1 MSSSLDMALEAS
13 GNPTIM
19 IKSAS
24 QNFEQSKICA
34 VEYDDAVDWV
44 TAKYLTNFIIKEKD
58 LLNDDVEIVLH
69 LNNVHNQS
77 FKVQGQMTLVEARD
91 VPLVVRTKAEIEIC
105 NQQTF
110 ELIQQI
116 QSQDV
121 KVDKKQAFEK
131 LQLIN
136 KSLDKKY

>member
-13 GNPTIM
+13 GKPIIM

-34 VEYDDAVDWV
+34 VEYDDAEDWV

-58 LLNDDVEIVLH
+58 LLNDDMEIVLH
-69 LNNVHNQS
+69 LNNGHNQS
-77 FKVQGQMTLVEARD
+77 FKVQGQMTLVEAQD
-91 VPLVVRTKAEIEIC
+91 VPLAERKKAEIEIC

-110 ELIQQI
+110 ELVQQI

-121 KVDKKQAFEK
+121 QVNKKQAFEK
-131 LQLIN
+131 L
-136 KSLDKKY
+136 